1 MIIKEVQ
8 REGALVKVT
17 EITIRLNQ
25 ERACC
30 CCKKEK
36 DLADIGLGI
45 H

>member
-1 MIIKEVQ
+1 
-8 REGALVKVT
+8 
-17 EITIRLNQ
+17 LNQ

-45 H
+45 HWTKGFR